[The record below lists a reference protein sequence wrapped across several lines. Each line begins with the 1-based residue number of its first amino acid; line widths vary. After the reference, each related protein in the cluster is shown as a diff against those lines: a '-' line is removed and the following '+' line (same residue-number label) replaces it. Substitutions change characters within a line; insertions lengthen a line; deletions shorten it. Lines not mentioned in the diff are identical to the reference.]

1 MMTKKLEEEFNIPPL
16 KEALAAENVEA
27 SDDNL
32 LDETLELASQI
43 EKHSKEKLSIDA
55 VEIQTALKAADK
67 IDQALPTVRGLESH
81 DHDMDS
87 YANQAEQA
95 FKDLMDLGMNIE
107 TRHAGD
113 IFAAAQRMLKNSIEA
128 KTSKADKKLKMIEM
142 QLKKM
147 KLDQDEIESGHVVE
161 GEGYVI
167 ADRNDILKSFLDQE
181 NE

>member
-1 MMTKKLEEEFNIPPL
+1 MTKKLEETFNLPPL
-16 KEALAAENVEA
+16 KEALADAENEA
-27 SDDNL
+27 VTEEPDD
-32 LDETLELASQI
+32 EEVI
-43 EKHSKEKLSIDA
+43 EKEKLPIDA
-55 VEIQTALKAADK
+55 VEIQTALAAADK

-81 DHDMDS
+81 DLDMDS
-87 YANQAEQA
+87 YATQAEQA
-95 FKDLMDLGMNIE
+95 FRDLMDLGMNVE

-128 KTSKADKKLKMIEM
+128 KANKADKKLKMIEM

-147 KLDQDEIESGHVVE
+147 KLDQEKNGDSRAIQGK
-161 GEGYVI
+161 GYVI

>member
-1 MMTKKLEEEFNIPPL
+1 MMTKKLEEEFNLPPL
-16 KEALAAENVEA
+16 KEALADAENEA
-27 SDDNL
+27 VTEEP
-32 LDETLELASQI
+32 DEEVI
-43 EKHSKEKLSIDA
+43 EKEKLPIDA

-81 DHDMDS
+81 DLDMDS
-87 YANQAEQA
+87 YATQAEQA
-95 FKDLMDLGMNIE
+95 FRDLMDLGMNVE

-113 IFAAAQRMLKNSIEA
+113 IFAAAQRMLKNSIEN
-128 KTSKADKKLKMIEM
+128 KADKKLKMIEM

-147 KLDQDEIESGHVVE
+147 KLDQDENGNSGAIQ
-161 GEGYVI
+161 GKGYVI

>member
-1 MMTKKLEEEFNIPPL
+1 MMKKKLEEEFNLPPL
-16 KEALAAENVEA
+16 KEAIADAENEVGSPA
-27 SDDNL
+27 PDDISI
-32 LDETLELASQI
+32 DDVV
-43 EKHSKEKLSIDA
+43 KDKLPIDA

-81 DHDMDS
+81 DLDMDS
-87 YANQAEQA
+87 YATQAEQA
-95 FKDLMDLGMNIE
+95 FKDLMDLGMNVE

-128 KTSKADKKLKMIEM
+128 KANKADKKLKMIEM

-147 KLDQDEIESGHVVE
+147 KLDQEEGESGGTVT

>member
-1 MMTKKLEEEFNIPPL
+1 MTRKLEAEFNLPPL
-16 KEALAAENVEA
+16 KEALADAEKEA
-27 SDDNL
+27 EKEAGKEEAE
-32 LDETLELASQI
+32 DEEVS
-43 EKHSKEKLSIDA
+43 EKAKLPIDA

-67 IDQALPTVRGLESH
+67 IDRALPTVRGLESH
-81 DHDMDS
+81 DHDMDL
-87 YANQAEQA
+87 YASQAEQA
-95 FKDLMDLGMNIE
+95 FKDLMDLGMNVE

-147 KLDQDEIESGHVVE
+147 KLDQEQHEPGGTIE

-167 ADRNDILKSFLDQE
+167 ADRNDILKSFLNRE

>member
-1 MMTKKLEEEFNIPPL
+1 MMTKKLEEEFNLPPL
-16 KEALAAENVEA
+16 KEALAAENAEA
-27 SDDNL
+27 PDESSD
-32 LDETLELASQI
+32 EKIEEII
-43 EKHSKEKLSIDA
+43 EKEKFPVDSI
-55 VEIQTALKAADK
+55 EIQTALKAADR
-67 IDQALPTVRGLESH
+67 IDQALPTVRGLEAH
-81 DHDMDS
+81 DLDMDS
-87 YANQAEQA
+87 YASQAEQA
-95 FKDLMDLGMNIE
+95 FRDLMDLGMNVE

-113 IFAAAQRMLKNSIEA
+113 VFAAAQRMLKNSIEA

-147 KLDQDEIESGHVVE
+147 KLDQDEIGGGHVVE

>member
-1 MMTKKLEEEFNIPPL
+1 MMTKKLEEEFNLPPL
-16 KEALAAENVEA
+16 KEAIADAENEVGSPA
-27 SDDNL
+27 PDDISI
-32 LDETLELASQI
+32 DDVV
-43 EKHSKEKLSIDA
+43 KDKLPIDA

-81 DHDMDS
+81 DLDMDS
-87 YANQAEQA
+87 YATQAEQA
-95 FKDLMDLGMNIE
+95 FKDLMDLGMNVE

-128 KTSKADKKLKMIEM
+128 KANKADKKLKMIEM

-147 KLDQDEIESGHVVE
+147 KLDQEEGESGGTVT
-161 GEGYVI
+161 GKGYVI

>member
-1 MMTKKLEEEFNIPPL
+1 MTKKLEEEFNLPPL
-16 KEALAAENVEA
+16 KEALEA
-27 SDDNL
+27 TNDVKSDAIPD
-32 LDETLELASQI
+32 DIIEEETI
-43 EKHSKEKLSIDA
+43 KETPIIDT
-55 VEIQTALKAADK
+55 VEIQTALRAADK

-81 DHDMDS
+81 DLDMDS
-87 YANQAEQA
+87 YAIQAEQA
-95 FKDLMDLGMNIE
+95 FKDLMDLGMNVE

-128 KTSKADKKLKMIEM
+128 KANKADKKLKMIEM

-147 KLDQDEIESGHVVE
+147 KLDQEQDGDTGAIK

>member
-1 MMTKKLEEEFNIPPL
+1 MMTKKLEEEFNLPPL
-16 KEALAAENVEA
+16 KEAIADAENEVGSPA
-27 SDDNL
+27 PDDISI
-32 LDETLELASQI
+32 DDVV
-43 EKHSKEKLSIDA
+43 KDKLPIDA

-81 DHDMDS
+81 DLDMDS
-87 YANQAEQA
+87 YATQAEQA
-95 FKDLMDLGMNIE
+95 FKDLMDLGMNVE

-128 KTSKADKKLKMIEM
+128 KANKADKKLKMIEM

-147 KLDQDEIESGHVVE
+147 KLDQEEGESGGTVT

>member
-1 MMTKKLEEEFNIPPL
+1 MMTKKLEEEFNLPPL
-16 KEALAAENVEA
+16 KEALADVENEAVAEEPDDISEDVEV
-27 SDDNL
+27 
-32 LDETLELASQI
+32 
-43 EKHSKEKLSIDA
+43 KENLSIEA

-81 DHDMDS
+81 DSDMDS
-87 YANQAEQA
+87 YASQAEQA
-95 FKDLMDLGMNIE
+95 FRDLMDLGMNVE

-113 IFAAAQRMLKNSIEA
+113 VFAAAQRMLKNSIEA

-147 KLDQDEIESGHVVE
+147 KLDQDQHEHSGTIE

-167 ADRNDILKSFLDQE
+167 ADRNDILKSFLDRE

>member
-1 MMTKKLEEEFNIPPL
+1 MTKKLEEEFNLPPL
-16 KEALAAENVEA
+16 KEALADAENEA
-27 SDDNL
+27 GEEATADAIPDEELVKEEANL
-32 LDETLELASQI
+32 PVDPI
-43 EKHSKEKLSIDA
+43 
-55 VEIQTALKAADK
+55 EIQTALKAADK

-87 YANQAEQA
+87 YASQAEQA
-95 FKDLMDLGMNIE
+95 FRDLMDLGMNVE

-113 IFAAAQRMLKNSIEA
+113 VFAAAQRMLKNSIEA

-147 KLDQDEIESGHVVE
+147 KLDQEQDESSGTIE

>member
-1 MMTKKLEEEFNIPPL
+1 MMTKKLEEEFNLPPL
-16 KEALAAENVEA
+16 KEALAAENAEA
-27 SDDNL
+27 PDDLSD
-32 LDETLELASQI
+32 EKIEEII
-43 EKHSKEKLSIDA
+43 EKEKFPVDA
-55 VEIQTALKAADK
+55 IEIQTALKAADR
-67 IDQALPTVRGLESH
+67 IDQALPTVRGLEAH
-81 DHDMDS
+81 DLDMDS
-87 YANQAEQA
+87 YASQAEQA
-95 FKDLMDLGMNIE
+95 FKDLMDLGMNVE

-147 KLDQDEIESGHVVE
+147 KLDQDEIGGGHVVE

>member
-1 MMTKKLEEEFNIPPL
+1 MMTKKLEEEFNLPPL
-16 KEALAAENVEA
+16 KEALAAENAEA
-27 SDDNL
+27 PDDLSD
-32 LDETLELASQI
+32 EKIEEII
-43 EKHSKEKLSIDA
+43 EKEKFPVDSI
-55 VEIQTALKAADK
+55 EIQTALKAADR
-67 IDQALPTVRGLESH
+67 IDQALPTVRGLEAH
-81 DHDMDS
+81 DLDMDS
-87 YANQAEQA
+87 YASQAEQA
-95 FKDLMDLGMNIE
+95 FKDLMDLGMNVE

-147 KLDQDEIESGHVVE
+147 KLDQDEIGGGHVVE